1 MSVDQAV
8 SVGLAGAGAW
18 ATVATAPTL
27 SEGPETRL
35 AGVWSRRPE
44 SASRLADAH
53 GVPAFERFE
62 DLLDACEAVALALPP
77 TVQPDLAVA
86 AARAGRAVLLEK
98 PLATDVAGADRIAAA
113 VAEAGVGS
121 VVVLTYRFASPVRDF
136 LVGAAASRS
145 FGGRACFLS
154 GAYLAGPCAS
164 GWRLE
169 YGALLDVGPHAIDLV
184 DAALGRVTAV
194 RAHGD
199 SHRWVGLLLEHEG
212 GGRSE
217 VSLSCRVAIEPSR
230 TEAEVFGPQGCLFV
244 DARAGTRASVFTT
257 LRREFAEAARAG
269 GGHPLDAAHG
279 ARLQRILDAA
289 ARSLEEGGRIGVAP

>member
-1 MSVDQAV
+1 MT
-8 SVGLAGAGAW
+8 VGLAGAGAW
-18 ATVATAPTL
+18 ATAATAPML

-35 AGVWSRRPE
+35 AGVWSRRQD
-44 SASRLADAH
+44 SAARLAGSH
-53 GVPAFERFE
+53 GVRAFERFE
-62 DLLDACEAVALALPP
+62 ELLDACEAVAFALPP

-86 AARAGRAVLLEK
+86 AARAGRALLLEK
-98 PLATDVAGADRIAAA
+98 PLATDAAGADRIATA
-113 VAEAGVGS
+113 VTEAGVGS
-121 VVVLTYRFASPVRDF
+121 VVVLTYRFAPPVRDF
-136 LVGAAASRS
+136 LVGAAASRP

-154 GAYLAGPCAS
+154 GAYLAGPYAS

-169 YGALLDVGPHAIDLV
+169 YGALLDVGPHAVDLV
-184 DAALGRVTAV
+184 DAALGSISAV

-199 SHRWVGLLLEHEG
+199 THRWVGLLLEHEG
-212 GGRSE
+212 GARSE

-244 DARAGTRASVFTT
+244 NARAGTRASAFTT

-289 ARSLEEGGRIGVAP
+289 GHSLEEGGRVHVAP